1 MSGCTDN
8 EKIGVDFVDELYDL
22 PDRMAALNVILHLDA
37 TFQRQ
42 LTDAL
47 DNRTTAARGDAP
59 GLADF
64 LDRFG
69 HQRNFLNTHQVKR
82 RCILLGHAECQPQG
96 LEGQLRS
103 VVGMKDGFEH
113 ARLPLVKK
121 ATQQGDLLIYFL
133 RGSLIGV
140 CDVVLI
146 AIGGFSSEVRLL
158 SVSSTRKNFSASMA
172 IYLADEMH
180 RRHSSRIDRNST
192 THPRPPQLNSRQG

>member
-1 MSGCTDN
+1 M
-8 EKIGVDFVDELYDL
+8 
-22 PDRMAALNVILHLDA
+22 
-37 TFQRQ
+37 
-42 LTDAL
+42 
-47 DNRTTAARGDAP
+47 TTAARGNASSF
-59 GLADF
+59 ADF

-140 CDVVLI
+140 CDVVLM
-146 AIGGFSSEVRLL
+146 AVGGFSSEAWLL
-158 SVSSTRKNFSASMA
+158 SGSSTRKNFSASIA

-180 RRHSSRIDRNST
+180 LRRIDRNST
-192 THPRPPQLNSRQG
+192 THPGSSQLNSH